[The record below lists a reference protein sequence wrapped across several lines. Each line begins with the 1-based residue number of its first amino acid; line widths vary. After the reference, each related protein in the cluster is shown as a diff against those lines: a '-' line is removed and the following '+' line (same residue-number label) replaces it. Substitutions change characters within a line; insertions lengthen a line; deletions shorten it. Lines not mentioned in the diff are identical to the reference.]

1 MSITITI
8 VTTANRTRRFTQT
21 DPARVSEIL
30 DSLKR
35 CTQLFSNRS
44 LIVVSDDS
52 TEIFCPA
59 AITRIEIETDT
70 DLTPYLPPGRNTNIR
85 ALELGEAPPPI
96 IFDNQTLSIPADFFF
111 EGGDSLNTWIEG
123 PRPAD
128 AMERT
133 MRITRLFE
141 QPVVFYQPAKPG
153 IGLMNP
159 AVMTRS
165 TLGAALTEAPTGAW
179 HVKSA

>member
-8 VTTANRTRRFTQT
+8 VTTANRSRRFTQS
-21 DPARVSEIL
+21 DPARISEIL
-30 DSLKR
+30 NSLKR

-44 LIVVSDDS
+44 LIIVADNSA
-52 TEIFCPA
+52 EIFFPS
-59 AITRIEIETDT
+59 AITRIEFETDT
-70 DLTPYLPPGRNTNIR
+70 DLTPHLPPGRNTDIR
-85 ALELGEAPPPI
+85 ALALGETLPPI
-96 IFDNQTLSIPADFFF
+96 VVNQQHISTPADFFF

-123 PRPAD
+123 SLSAD
-128 AMERT
+128 PMERT

-141 QPVVFYQPAKPG
+141 QPVIFYQLPVPG

-165 TLGAALTEAPTGAW
+165 TLGVALSEAPTGAW
-179 HVKSA
+179 HVKNT